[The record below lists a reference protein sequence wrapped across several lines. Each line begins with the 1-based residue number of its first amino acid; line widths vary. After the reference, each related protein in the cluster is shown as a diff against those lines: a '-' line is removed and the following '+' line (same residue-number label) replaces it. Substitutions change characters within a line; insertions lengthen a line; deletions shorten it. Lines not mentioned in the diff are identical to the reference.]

1 MNSAASL
8 AVDGGNSNSGVSIF
22 SDLLCFLSFLLSLL
36 FFPLPFLSELLSSPD
51 SSPGSGPVGPLGSP
65 ESGPVE
71 AWKTILIVI
80 TAVSVLLPSD
90 IVYQK

>member
-22 SDLLCFLSFLLSLL
+22 SDPCFLSFLLSLL